1 MNFAPLFSG
10 SSGNAVYVGSQST
23 HLLVDA
29 GLSGARIAHE
39 LERVGLRADA
49 LAGILITHEH
59 TDHIAGVGV
68 MSRRFDLPVYATE
81 GTWREMHGRLGKIA
95 AQNVRVLDGK
105 RPFRVG
111 DIEVNP
117 FPLSHDAADPVGYA
131 LRAGDARIAIATDTG
146 EICESWMQYC
156 EGADLVLL
164 ESNYDPA
171 MLEAGPYPYPLKRRI
186 LGSQGHLSNDDAG
199 RAAARLIASGVK
211 RLVLGHLS
219 RENNFPEL
227 ALRAVADAL
236 HAAGLHAAI
245 DIARRDGATGL
256 YTLQGELWSKIG
268 G

>member
-1 MNFAPLFSG
+1 
-10 SSGNAVYVGSQST
+10 
-23 HLLVDA
+23 
-29 GLSGARIAHE
+29 
-39 LERVGLRADA
+39 
-49 LAGILITHEH
+49 
-59 TDHIAGVGV
+59 
-68 MSRRFDLPVYATE
+68 
-81 GTWREMHGRLGKIA
+81 GKIA

-146 EICESWMQYC
+146 AICERWMQYC

-211 RLVLGHLS
+211 RLVLGHL
-219 RENNFPEL
+219 
-227 ALRAVADAL
+227 
-236 HAAGLHAAI
+236 
-245 DIARRDGATGL
+245 
-256 YTLQGELWSKIG
+256 
-268 G
+268 

>member
-10 SSGNAVYVGSQST
+10 SSGNAVYVASEST

-29 GLSGARIAHE
+29 GLSGARIARE
-39 LERVGLRADA
+39 LENLGLRADA

-59 TDHIAGVGV
+59 ADHIAGVGV
-68 MSRRFDLPVYATE
+68 MSRRYDLPVYATE
-81 GTWREMHGRLGKIA
+81 GTWRAMAAQLGKMA
-95 AQNVRVLDGK
+95 EKNVRVLREK
-105 RPFRVG
+105 APFCVG
-111 DIEVNP
+111 DIAISP

-131 LRAGDARIAIATDTG
+131 LSAGGARIAIATDTG
-146 EICESWMQYC
+146 EIRDSWLRDC

-171 MLEAGPYPYPLKRRI
+171 MLQAGPYPYPLKRRI
-186 LGSQGHLSNDDAG
+186 LGRQGHLSNDDAG
-199 RAAARLIASGVK
+199 RAAARLIASGVR

-227 ALRAVADAL
+227 ALRAVQDAL
-236 HAAGLHAAI
+236 REAGLHAAV

-256 YTLQGELWSKIG
+256 YTLREELCAKIG

>member
-10 SSGNAVYVGSQST
+10 SSGNAVYVGSQNT

-29 GLSGARIAHE
+29 GLSGARIARE

-49 LAGILITHEH
+49 LSGILITHEH

-131 LRAGDARIAIATDTG
+131 LRTGDARIAIATDTG

-186 LGSQGHLSNDDAG
+186 ASDSGHLSNDSSALE
-199 RAAARLIASGVK
+199 ARTLVDSGTT

-219 RENNFPEL
+219 KENNHPEL
-227 ALRAVADAL
+227 ARETVRSELTLAGMAEGGDYLLSVAPRTEP
-236 HAAGLHAAI
+236 GPMMI
-245 DIARRDGATGL
+245 F
-256 YTLQGELWSKIG
+256 
-268 G
+268 

>member
-10 SSGNAVYVGSQST
+10 SSGNAVYVGSQNT

-29 GLSGARIAHE
+29 GLSGARIARE

-49 LAGILITHEH
+49 LSGILITHEH

-164 ESNYDPA
+164 EYD
-171 MLEAGPYPYPLKRRI
+171 RI
-186 LGSQGHLSNDDAG
+186 C
-199 RAAARLIASGVK
+199 
-211 RLVLGHLS
+211 
-219 RENNFPEL
+219 
-227 ALRAVADAL
+227 
-236 HAAGLHAAI
+236 
-245 DIARRDGATGL
+245 
-256 YTLQGELWSKIG
+256 G